1 MIEGHG
7 GNIYKIAQDLGCDPA
22 EIVDMSSNVSPLGM
36 PQGLERHLREKWK
49 EIGALPE
56 VDSIS
61 LMRLFAEKTDL
72 DIGRVLVGNGTTEF
86 IYSAPL
92 ALNMKN
98 ALIIGP
104 TYSDYRDACDAYDVS
119 HRFYLTRK
127 QDEFQ
132 PNAVEIEG
140 AIKGIDSVFVCNPN
154 NPTGRLIPSKVL
166 KELIYNYP
174 KVRFIVD
181 ESYMPFVPD
190 ADSETI
196 TRLDVDNVVVL
207 HSFSKIFGI
216 PGLRLGILTGSPELV
231 RSFTRFKQPWSVNR
245 LAQVAG
251 AYLLDQGKFVI
262 EVAQF
267 VKKERETFLG
277 IIKDIPELRP
287 FPSVTNFI
295 LFELTGGM
303 SAPEIFHEMV
313 QEKILIRDCS
323 NFYGLNDRF
332 IRIALKSPEENRLCA
347 GKLKESYE
355 RRL

>member
-1 MIEGHG
+1 
-7 GNIYKIAQDLGCDPA
+7 
-22 EIVDMSSNVSPLGM
+22 MSSNVSPLGM

-119 HRFYLTRK
+119 HRFYLARK
-127 QDEFQ
+127 GDEYQ

-140 AIKGIDSVFVCNPN
+140 ALKGIDSVFVCNPN
-154 NPTGRLIPSKVL
+154 NPTGRLIPSKLL
-166 KELIYNYP
+166 KELIYNHP

-181 ESYMPFVPD
+181 ESYMPFVTD
-190 ADSETI
+190 AASETI
-196 TRLDVDNVVVL
+196 ARLDADNLVVL

-251 AYLLDQGKFVI
+251 AYLLGQGEFVT

-267 VKKERETFLG
+267 VEKQRESFLG
-277 IIKDIPELRP
+277 LIKDITELRP
-287 FPSVTNFI
+287 FRSVTNFI
-295 LFELTGGM
+295 LFELAGGM
-303 SAPEIFHEMV
+303 KAPEVFHKMAK
-313 QEKILIRDCS
+313 EKILIRDCS
-323 NFYGLNDRF
+323 NFYGLNDHF
-332 IRIALKSPEENRLCA
+332 IRIALKSPEENRLCVE
-347 GKLKESYE
+347 KLRQCVVRRVES
-355 RRL
+355 

>member
-7 GNIYKIAQDLGCDPA
+7 GNIYKIAQELECNPA

-36 PQGLERHLREKWK
+36 PQGLEYYFREKWK

-56 VDSIS
+56 VDSTS
-61 LMRLFAEKTDL
+61 LRRLFAEKAGL
-72 DIGRVLVGNGTTEF
+72 DFDRVLTGNGTTEF

-92 ALNMKN
+92 ALNMQK

-119 HRFYLTRK
+119 HRFYLARK
-127 QDEFQ
+127 EDKYQ

-140 AIKGIDSVFVCNPN
+140 ALKGIDSVFVCNPN
-154 NPTGRLIPSKVL
+154 NPTGRLIPSKLL
-166 KELIYNYP
+166 KELIYNHP

-190 ADSETI
+190 VASETL
-196 TRLDVDNVVVL
+196 TRVDVDNLVVL

-231 RSFTRFKQPWSVNR
+231 NFFVRLKQPWSVNR

-251 AYLLDQGKFVI
+251 AYLLEQGNFVV

-267 VKKERETFLG
+267 VEKEREVFLG
-277 IIKDIPELRP
+277 LIKDITELRP

-295 LFELTGGM
+295 LVELAGGM
-303 SAPEIFHEMV
+303 KAPEVFHKMA

-332 IRIALKSPEENRLCA
+332 IRIALKSSEENRLCA
-347 GKLKESYE
+347 EKLKECYE